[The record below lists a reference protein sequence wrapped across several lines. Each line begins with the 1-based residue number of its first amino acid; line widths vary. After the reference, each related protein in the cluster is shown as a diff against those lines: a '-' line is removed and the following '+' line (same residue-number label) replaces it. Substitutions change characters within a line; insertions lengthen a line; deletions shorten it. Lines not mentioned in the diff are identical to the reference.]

1 MSVAPQR
8 PLPASR
14 GRAVSGSV
22 PCDTR
27 LGAGRGAALAGMLIE
42 DPIATCLSP
51 PVYDMICKLG
61 FEVRETWD
69 IDRIVTQ
76 SGRVCWPT
84 ITARVAYT
92 RSGLCALESSPSTAQ
107 SLDYRGSVRLLGPVC
122 EAVHSHLLSLTKGQF
137 EIRYAPWLQWTAFPE
152 LFPEIFA
159 ALESL
164 QGPAISLGLMKLT
177 ACLERALG
185 DVLVL
190 LGKDCPFLLRD
201 LLASEELAEVFG
213 RPVMDVLKVFIGSPS
228 GLNLRNVL
236 WHGFASPLEIPP
248 KYCSMMVLLTAGLG
262 QLLKTYLEQTELVLA
277 HRPCVALADLGEAA
291 VFPGPGCAGGTRTD
305 VPSSGRARSSPQGWV
320 LFLCLLETWLSLAS
334 MASWSALTSSSLLWP
349 ESLRRRWCTSLC
361 PPGEPG
367 SPKTLGTPPCACS
380 RHASVG
386 EGDGYFTDVTPAVLG
401 LLEDVMRNS
410 AFIRKVMMPYWE
422 AALLGFRSHRFA
434 DCAMLL
440 LTQLEAGLRSVFAT
454 VNQCPRRLLTAESTA
469 LYTTFDEILAKHLN
483 DGKVNQL
490 PLFLGEPAM
499 EFLWDFL
506 NHQEGPRIRDRLSH
520 GEINLPEF
528 PKEVA
533 SQLLA
538 FSGVLLLRFVDEDLS
553 AAFKKEAAIGSLA
566 ALADGYSAHFHPI
579 SQLKKQVLSCEESI
593 RVWPLPPLPE
603 VAARSVAASETHAC
617 EAFVTDT
624 LAELLRHLPERSGL
638 VSGCDGPPA
647 GRWPEAIQELCGTP
661 IRTLFC
667 PRTVLEVVTVLR
679 SIGACCAC
687 VSRQVAA
694 SAELRHQQWV
704 ERRLRSRQRQTY
716 LHMVSSVKLLSP
728 VLHLILLL
736 IALELVNIH
745 MVCGKNP
752 CEYQQYLKFLKS
764 ILQYAEKLAAHTSP
778 ERNKWSEA
786 VSLTHAA
793 LRKIWDFTEK
803 KQMLM
808 HLAKK
813 SASKGVL

>member
-1 MSVAPQR
+1 MMQ
-8 PLPASR
+8 
-14 GRAVSGSV
+14 
-22 PCDTR
+22 
-27 LGAGRGAALAGMLIE
+27 
-42 DPIATCLSP
+42 
-51 PVYDMICKLG
+51 
-61 FEVRETWD
+61 
-69 IDRIVTQ
+69 
-76 SGRVCWPT
+76 
-84 ITARVAYT
+84 
-92 RSGLCALESSPSTAQ
+92 
-107 SLDYRGSVRLLGPVC
+107 
-122 EAVHSHLLSLTKGQF
+122 
-137 EIRYAPWLQWTAFPE
+137 

-164 QGPAISLGLMKLT
+164 HGPAISLGLMKLT

-213 RPVMDVLKVFIGSPS
+213 RPVMDVLKVFVGSPS

-236 WHGFASPLEIPP
+236 WHGFASPHEIPP

-262 QLLKTYLEQTELVLA
+262 QLLKTYLEQTKLVLA
-277 HRPCVALADLGEAA
+277 HRPSVALANLEEAA
-291 VFPGPGCAGGTRTD
+291 VFP
-305 VPSSGRARSSPQGWV
+305 
-320 LFLCLLETWLSLAS
+320 
-334 MASWSALTSSSLLWP
+334 
-349 ESLRRRWCTSLC
+349 
-361 PPGEPG
+361 
-367 SPKTLGTPPCACS
+367 
-380 RHASVG
+380 
-386 EGDGYFTDVTPAVLG
+386 DVTPAVLG

-469 LYTTFDEILAKHLN
+469 LYTTFDEILAKDLN
-483 DGKVNQL
+483 DGKINQL

-520 GEINLPEF
+520 GEINLSEF

-533 SQLLA
+533 NQLLA

-553 AAFKKEAAIGSLA
+553 AAFKEEAAIGSLA
-566 ALADGYSAHFHPI
+566 ALADGYSAHFHPV

-603 VAARSVAASETHAC
+603 VASRSVATSETHAC
-617 EAFVTDT
+617 EAFITEI
-624 LAELLRHLPERSGL
+624 LPELLCHLPERSGL
-638 VSGCDGPPA
+638 VSGCDGLPA
-647 GRWPEAIQELCGTP
+647 GRWPEAIQELCGTR

-679 SIGACCAC
+679 SISACCAC

-764 ILQYAEKLAAHTSP
+764 ILQYTEKLVAYTSQ
-778 ERNKWSEA
+778 ERNKWSETI
-786 VSLTHAA
+786 SLTRAA
-793 LRKIWDFTEK
+793 LLKIRNFTEK
-803 KQMLM
+803 KQMLI

-813 SASKGVL
+813 SASKGAL

>member
-1 MSVAPQR
+1 
-8 PLPASR
+8 
-14 GRAVSGSV
+14 
-22 PCDTR
+22 
-27 LGAGRGAALAGMLIE
+27 MLIE
-42 DPIATCLSP
+42 DPMATCLSP

-69 IDRIVTQ
+69 IDCIVTQ
-76 SGRVCWPT
+76 RGHVCWPT

-92 RSGLCALESSPSTAQ
+92 RSDLCALGSPSTAQ

-137 EIRYAPWLQWTAFPE
+137 EIRYVPWLQWTAFPE

-213 RPVMDVLKVFIGSPS
+213 RPVMDVLKVFVGSPS

-236 WHGFASPLEIPP
+236 WHGFASPHEIPP

-262 QLLKTYLEQTELVLA
+262 QLLKTYLKQTKLVLA
-277 HRPCVALADLGEAA
+277 HRPSVALANLEEAA
-291 VFPGPGCAGGTRTD
+291 VFP
-305 VPSSGRARSSPQGWV
+305 
-320 LFLCLLETWLSLAS
+320 
-334 MASWSALTSSSLLWP
+334 
-349 ESLRRRWCTSLC
+349 
-361 PPGEPG
+361 
-367 SPKTLGTPPCACS
+367 
-380 RHASVG
+380 
-386 EGDGYFTDVTPAVLG
+386 DVTPAVLG

-469 LYTTFDEILAKHLN
+469 LYTTFDEILAKDLN
-483 DGKVNQL
+483 DGKINQL

-520 GEINLPEF
+520 GEINLSEF

-533 SQLLA
+533 NQLLA

-553 AAFKKEAAIGSLA
+553 AAFKEEAAIGSLA
-566 ALADGYSAHFHPI
+566 ALADGYSAHFHPV

-603 VAARSVAASETHAC
+603 VASRSVATSETHAC
-617 EAFVTDT
+617 EAFITEI
-624 LAELLRHLPERSGL
+624 LPELLCHLPERSGR
-638 VSGCDGPPA
+638 VSGCDGLPA
-647 GRWPEAIQELCGTP
+647 GRWPEAIQELCGTR

-704 ERRLRSRQRQTY
+704 ERSLRSRQRQTY

-764 ILQYAEKLAAHTSP
+764 ILQYTEKLVAYTSQ
-778 ERNKWSEA
+778 ERNKWSETI
-786 VSLTHAA
+786 SLTRAA
-793 LRKIWDFTEK
+793 LLKIRNFTEK
-803 KQMLM
+803 KQMLI

-813 SASKGVL
+813 SASKGAF

>member
-1 MSVAPQR
+1 MSVAPRR

-22 PCDTR
+22 PRDPR

-42 DPIATCLSP
+42 DPMATCLSP

-69 IDRIVTQ
+69 IDCIVTQ
-76 SGRVCWPT
+76 RGHVCWPT

-92 RSGLCALESSPSTAQ
+92 RSDLCALGSPSTAQ

-137 EIRYAPWLQWTAFPE
+137 EIRYVPWLQWTAFPE

-213 RPVMDVLKVFIGSPS
+213 RPVMDVLKVFVGSPS

-236 WHGFASPLEIPP
+236 WHGFASPHEIPP

-262 QLLKTYLEQTELVLA
+262 QLLKTYLKQTKLVLA
-277 HRPCVALADLGEAA
+277 HRPSVALANLEEAA
-291 VFPGPGCAGGTRTD
+291 VFP
-305 VPSSGRARSSPQGWV
+305 
-320 LFLCLLETWLSLAS
+320 
-334 MASWSALTSSSLLWP
+334 
-349 ESLRRRWCTSLC
+349 
-361 PPGEPG
+361 
-367 SPKTLGTPPCACS
+367 
-380 RHASVG
+380 
-386 EGDGYFTDVTPAVLG
+386 DVTPAVLG

-469 LYTTFDEILAKHLN
+469 LYTTFDEILAKDLN
-483 DGKVNQL
+483 DGKINQL

-520 GEINLPEF
+520 GEINLSEF

-533 SQLLA
+533 NQLLA

-553 AAFKKEAAIGSLA
+553 AAFKEEAAIGSLA
-566 ALADGYSAHFHPI
+566 ALADGYSAHFHPV

-603 VAARSVAASETHAC
+603 VASRSVATSETHAC
-617 EAFVTDT
+617 EAFITEI
-624 LAELLRHLPERSGL
+624 LPELLCHLPERSGR
-638 VSGCDGPPA
+638 VSGCDGLPA
-647 GRWPEAIQELCGTP
+647 GRWPEAIQELCGTR

-704 ERRLRSRQRQTY
+704 ERSLRSRQRQTY
-716 LHMVSSVKLLSP
+716 LHM
-728 VLHLILLL
+728 
-736 IALELVNIH
+736 
-745 MVCGKNP
+745 C
-752 CEYQQYLKFLKS
+752 
-764 ILQYAEKLAAHTSP
+764 
-778 ERNKWSEA
+778 
-786 VSLTHAA
+786 
-793 LRKIWDFTEK
+793 
-803 KQMLM
+803 
-808 HLAKK
+808 
-813 SASKGVL
+813 

>member
-1 MSVAPQR
+1 MSVAPRR

-22 PCDTR
+22 PRDPR

-42 DPIATCLSP
+42 DPMATCLSP

-69 IDRIVTQ
+69 IDCIVTQ
-76 SGRVCWPT
+76 RGHVCWPT

-92 RSGLCALESSPSTAQ
+92 QSGLCALGSPSTAQ

-137 EIRYAPWLQWTAFPE
+137 EIRYVPWLQWTAFPE

-213 RPVMDVLKVFIGSPS
+213 RPVMDVLKVFVGSPS

-236 WHGFASPLEIPP
+236 WHGFASPHEIPP

-262 QLLKTYLEQTELVLA
+262 QLLKTYLEQTKLVLA
-277 HRPCVALADLGEAA
+277 HRPSVALANLEEAA
-291 VFPGPGCAGGTRTD
+291 VFPGPSCVGGTRTD

-320 LFLCLLETWLSLAS
+320 LFLCLLETCLSLAS
-334 MASWSALTSSSLLWP
+334 VASWSALTSSSQLWP
-349 ESLRRRWCTSLC
+349 ESLKRRGCTL

-367 SPKTLGTPPCACS
+367 SPKTLGTPACACS

-454 VNQCPRRLLTAESTA
+454 INQCPRRLLTAE
-469 LYTTFDEILAKHLN
+469 E
-483 DGKVNQL
+483 
-490 PLFLGEPAM
+490 
-499 EFLWDFL
+499 
-506 NHQEGPRIRDRLSH
+506 
-520 GEINLPEF
+520 
-528 PKEVA
+528 
-533 SQLLA
+533 
-538 FSGVLLLRFVDEDLS
+538 
-553 AAFKKEAAIGSLA
+553 EAAIGSLA
-566 ALADGYSAHFHPI
+566 ALADGYSAHFHPV

-603 VAARSVAASETHAC
+603 VASRSVATSETHAC
-617 EAFVTDT
+617 EAFITEI
-624 LAELLRHLPERSGL
+624 LPELLCHLPERSGL
-638 VSGCDGPPA
+638 VSGCDGLPA
-647 GRWPEAIQELCGTP
+647 GRWPEAIQDLCGTR

-704 ERRLRSRQRQTY
+704 ERSLRSRQRQTY

-764 ILQYAEKLAAHTSP
+764 ILQYTEKLVAYTSQ
-778 ERNKWSEA
+778 ERNKWSETI
-786 VSLTHAA
+786 SLTRAA
-793 LRKIWDFTEK
+793 LLKIRNFTEK
-803 KQMLM
+803 KQMLI

-813 SASKGVL
+813 SASKGAF